1 MIRALR
7 KRARLWTVLTRSA
20 SVVYPVVV
28 FAPLL
33 LVVTAVPTARSDVFY
48 LSRVG
53 PPPLRF
59 SSIPKPSKSFELI
72 TPQVVVT
79 NPAAATTSE
88 TEVPVTNAITTAPI
102 PQLSN
107 TQTNSPAATPAPETS
122 IAGPLI
128 TPETQIPLSTN
139 LLPAGNLLL
148 VTPQVLADFFK
159 ANMDATYRAA
169 TNGAGGGEIPFI
181 PPIPRPMP
189 SSEAVYRVE

>member
-1 MIRALR
+1 
-7 KRARLWTVLTRSA
+7 
-20 SVVYPVVV
+20 VYLIVV
-28 FAPLL
+28 FVPLL
-33 LVVTAVPTARSDVFY
+33 LVVTAVPTARSDAFY

-59 SSIPKPSKSFELI
+59 SSLPKPKSLALI
-72 TPQVVVT
+72 NPQVAVT
-79 NPAAATTSE
+79 NPAAVTTSE
-88 TEVPVTNAITTAPI
+88 PDLPVTNAITTAST
-102 PQLSN
+102 PQLSD
-107 TQTNSPAATPAPETS
+107 TQTNSPAGTPAPETS

-169 TNGAGGGEIPFI
+169 TNGAGDGEIPFI
-181 PPIPRPMP
+181 PPLSRPLP

>member
-1 MIRALR
+1 
-7 KRARLWTVLTRSA
+7 
-20 SVVYPVVV
+20 
-28 FAPLL
+28 
-33 LVVTAVPTARSDVFY
+33 
-48 LSRVG
+48 
-53 PPPLRF
+53 LRF